1 MPKIVDHDK
10 QREALLDASFRLFAE
25 QGYDAATMRKIA
37 AAAGV
42 STGALYHYFP
52 DKPSILAAMFDLLT
66 RRDTVRVQGR
76 LPLDAPV
83 PVRIAAL
90 FAFLRE
96 NVEYLRALLSLAL
109 EVYRHEPGSASRAH
123 VQAALRTYRAAMA
136 DILGVDGTLAEMAFT
151 FLLGSLT
158 YGTLDPDGL
167 DLDQAERFV
176 QGVWASFQASQTGAA
191 PASEPVAG

>member
-25 QGYDAATMRKIA
+25 QGYEATTMRRLA

-52 DKPSILAAMFDLLT
+52 DKPSILAAMFELLT
-66 RRDTVRVQGR
+66 RRDIVRVQGQ
-76 LPLDAPV
+76 LQLEASV

-90 FAFLRE
+90 FSFLRD

-109 EVYRHEPGSASRAH
+109 EVHRHEPGDASRSH
-123 VQAALRTYRAAMA
+123 VQAALRGYRAAMA

-158 YGTLDPDGL
+158 YSTLDPDGL
-167 DLDQAERFV
+167 DLAKAEKFV
-176 QGVWASFQASQTGAA
+176 QALWISFEATQGRSV
-191 PASEPVAG
+191 PA

>member
-25 QGYDAATMRKIA
+25 GGYDAATMRKIA

-66 RRDTVRVQGR
+66 RRDIARVQGQ
-76 LPLDAPV
+76 LPLEAPV
-83 PVRIAAL
+83 PARIAAL

-109 EVYRHEPGSASRAH
+109 EVYRHEPGSASRAY
-123 VQAALRTYRAAMA
+123 VQTALRSYRTAMA

-167 DLDQAERFV
+167 DLAQAETFV
-176 QGVWASFQASQTGAA
+176 QGVWTRFAA
-191 PASEPVAG
+191 AQGGPVPASGSAAG

>member
-52 DKPSILAAMFDLLT
+52 DKPSILAAMFELLT
-66 RRDTVRVQGR
+66 RRDIVRVQGQ
-76 LPLDAPV
+76 LPIEAAV

-90 FAFLRE
+90 FAFLGD

-109 EVYRHEPGSASRAH
+109 EVYRHEPGSASRTH
-123 VQAALRTYRAAMA
+123 LQAALRSYRAAMA
-136 DILGVDGTLAEMAFT
+136 GILGVDGTLAEMAFT

-167 DLDQAERFV
+167 DLAQAEQFV
-176 QGVWASFQASQTGAA
+176 QGVWASFEAAHVRVA
-191 PASEPVAG
+191 PASGPVSG